1 VNQAPNAEGRFE
13 RGPGVPTGDV
23 TRHERHAGTKMIV
36 WIAAMT
42 MPARSRESTA

>member
-1 VNQAPNAEGRFE
+1 VNPAPDAEGRFE
-13 RGPGVPTGDV
+13 GGPDVPTGNV

-42 MPARSRESTA
+42 TQAPSRESTV